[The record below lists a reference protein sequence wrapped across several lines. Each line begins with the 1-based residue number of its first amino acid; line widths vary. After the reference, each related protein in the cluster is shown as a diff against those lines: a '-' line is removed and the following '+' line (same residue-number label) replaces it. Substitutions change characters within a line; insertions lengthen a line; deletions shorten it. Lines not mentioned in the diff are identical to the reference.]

1 MTYQTS
7 PQMPWIFP
15 DQAYQMNHRGTIP
28 EVAMTP
34 LNAVVGSTTSWLAHA
49 QRVALERVKNTH
61 NSQMGMEGKLN
72 TTARSQRYMRPASR
86 SAVPNGVFEGS
97 PMTYTTSGNA
107 FRGGVIT
114 TKEGQEWLAKRLK
127 ERATEYGAL
136 ATGQPVKTDRLQV
149 SPYTDINLVLSQ
161 LFSAFS
167 AGSWTSTSVDYTSK
181 LLQSLL
187 KNGAKFQ
194 PSDFGDYARSVAKLT
209 ETVRPYVGLPDD
221 DAVRPA
227 GFSFSP
233 TDERLRLINQIY
245 KNLQLCEQVVK
256 EIARTIYDSQSVRDQ
271 TMASLSS
278 RLLGAQLQAFNP
290 ESASLARQTLVQ
302 EAQGPPLGPGPS
314 FFQPRR
320 VEVGPLDEDDREEL
334 FIERARRAEPVEAEA
349 PAAAAERAAADRA
362 VDEDLAARME
372 GLGKKRRGRPRKY
385 KF

>member
-34 LNAVVGSTTSWLAHA
+34 LDAVVGSTTSWLADA
-49 QRVALERVKNTH
+49 QRKALDKVKNTH

-136 ATGQPVKTDRLQV
+136 ATGQPVKTERLEV
-149 SPYTDINLVLSQ
+149 SPYTEINLVLSQ

-194 PSDFGDYARSVAKLT
+194 PSDFGDYARSVSKLI
-209 ETVRPYVGLPDD
+209 ETVRPYVGIEHG
-221 DAVRPA
+221 RTR
-227 GFSFSP
+227 GFTFEP
-233 TDERLRLINQIY
+233 TEERLRLIDQIY

-278 RLLGAQLQAFNP
+278 RLLGAQLQAYNP
-290 ESASLARQTLVQ
+290 ASSGPERQSAIQGV
-302 EAQGPPLGPGPS
+302 EAPQLGQGPS
-314 FFQPRR
+314 FFQPRP
-320 VEVGPLDEDDREEL
+320 VEVVPFAAEEG
-334 FIERARRAEPVEAEA
+334 EA
-349 PAAAAERAAADRA
+349 PLAMDEREAYAP
-362 VDEDLAARME
+362 DLEEQAARME
-372 GLGKKRRGRPRKY
+372 GLGKRRGRPRKY
-385 KF
+385 KY

>member
-1 MTYQTS
+1 MTYQTT
-7 PQMPWIFP
+7 PNLPWIFP

-28 EVAMTP
+28 EVAIKP
-34 LNAVVGSTTSWLAHA
+34 LEAVVGQTTSWLADA
-49 QRVALERVKNTH
+49 QRMALNKVKNTY

-136 ATGQPVKTDRLQV
+136 ATGQPVKTERLEV
-149 SPYTDINLVLSQ
+149 SPYTEVNLVLSQ
-161 LFSAFS
+161 LFSALS
-167 AGSWTSTSVDYTSK
+167 VGSWTSSTVDYTSK
-181 LLQSLL
+181 LLQALL

-194 PSDFGDYARSVAKLT
+194 PSDFGDYARSVAKLV
-209 ETVRPYVGLPDD
+209 ETVRPYVGVDEV
-221 DAVRPA
+221 AV

-233 TDERLRLINQIY
+233 TAERVRLINQTY
-245 KNLQLCEQVVK
+245 KNLQLSEQVVK

-278 RLLGAQLQAFNP
+278 RLLGAQLQAYNP

-302 EAQGPPLGPGPS
+302 EAQGPPLGQGPS
-314 FFQPRR
+314 FFQPRP
-320 VEVGPLDEDDREEL
+320 VEVAPLDEEDREEL
-334 FIERARRAEPVEAEA
+334 RLERARREPPPELAMDEREAYA
-349 PAAAAERAAADRA
+349 PDL
-362 VDEDLAARME
+362 EDAAARME
-372 GLGKKRRGRPRKY
+372 GLGRRGRPRRKY
-385 KF
+385 KY